1 MTPVPAG
8 LRVGLPSPKSRV
20 FHGDRNAQA
29 AFETAEKIAAGL
41 GATLIEIDLAP
52 FFEAAR
58 LLYEGPWIAE
68 RAAAVGEFIAKH
80 PSDVHPVTRAI
91 ISQGSQPSAVD
102 AFRGMYRL
110 AELSAVGRAAFAGID
125 ALMVPTVP
133 FAPTVAQVEA
143 DPVGLNMQ
151 LGTYTNF
158 VNLMDLAAVA
168 VPAVI
173 AGDGTPYGVTFL
185 APAGCDA
192 ELASLGAAF
201 HARTSLK
208 LGALDAT
215 LPAFEPRPSP
225 GSAEIAVAVV
235 GAHLSGM
242 PLNHEL
248 RSLGAR
254 LIEATT
260 TAPDYRLFALA
271 TAPPRPGMLRVAAG
285 TGSPIELEVW
295 SLRPEAF
302 GAFVAAV
309 AAPLSIGTVRLADG
323 RTVKGF
329 LVEAEGVAD
338 AREIS
343 SFGGWR
349 KYVASGN

>member
-1 MTPVPAG
+1 
-8 LRVGLPSPKSRV
+8 
-20 FHGDRNAQA
+20 
-29 AFETAEKIAAGL
+29 
-41 GATLIEIDLAP
+41 
-52 FFEAAR
+52 
-58 LLYEGPWIAE
+58 
-68 RAAAVGEFIAKH
+68 
-80 PSDVHPVTRAI
+80 
-91 ISQGSQPSAVD
+91 
-102 AFRGMYRL
+102 
-110 AELSAVGRAAFAGID
+110 
-125 ALMVPTVP
+125 
-133 FAPTVAQVEA
+133 
-143 DPVGLNMQ
+143 MQ

-185 APAGCDA
+185 APAGRDA

-201 HARTSLK
+201 HVRTGLK